1 MPSCLNQI
9 KIAFYIVL
17 DRADL
22 FLFQSTIIDR
32 GVVIIVSIDALNCGR
47 TPVET
52 VVPAVLEVELL
63 YEVMEKVESRKFSF
77 LSILS
82 KADKQRICLKNMS
95 EEGGGSQQQ
104 YQRSSHAASSSLC
117 SVFII
122 FIFATFVVVFSVSVS
137 FWLY

>member
-22 FLFQSTIIDR
+22 FLFKSTIIDR

-63 YEVMEKVESRKFSF
+63 YEVMEKVESR
-77 LSILS
+77 L
-82 KADKQRICLKNMS
+82 R
-95 EEGGGSQQQ
+95 
-104 YQRSSHAASSSLC
+104 
-117 SVFII
+117 
-122 FIFATFVVVFSVSVS
+122 VSVLINHLQVQNDLWAEVVNIQ
-137 FWLY
+137 FVAMMF